1 MTQMRV
7 IARGFEQGAG
17 VHWAV
22 EEVAGRKKED
32 GNFSADILDL
42 RTLLPFDKEAIENTV
57 KKTGKV
63 IVLHEDCM
71 TGGIGGEI
79 SAWIS
84 ENCFADLDAP
94 VIRVASLDSPVPFS
108 IPLENNFLAKTRLS
122 GKMKELLEY

>member
-1 MTQMRV
+1 MQV
-7 IARGFEQGAG
+7 P
-17 VHWAV
+17 
-22 EEVAGRKKED
+22 
-32 GNFSADILDL
+32 NFSADILDL
-42 RTLLPFDKEAIENTV
+42 RTLLPFDKEAIETTV

-63 IVLHEDCM
+63 IVLHEDCL

-94 VIRVASLDSPVPFS
+94 VMRVASLDSPIPFS

-122 GKMKELLEY
+122 EKMKELMNY